1 MTYEGPDYVSAG
13 KTASGKLIPD
23 EGYELPETI
32 SITMNGQAVQDYTYD
47 RDSGA
52 VAVPNVTGDVVIS
65 GMAQLAGGRSIT
77 YVVTHLTH
85 DGAAE
90 YVSGSDLEIQFTPEE
105 GYVLPETV
113 SVTGDQEI
121 IRYTYNPDTGLLTIL
136 HATGN
141 LTITAEGVSET
152 AEPEPIDT
160 TVLEALLES
169 TKEAYE
175 HPEDYEAGEAY
186 DNFPRGLYGS
196 SGGPGSPRNP
206 GAGG

>member
-1 MTYEGPDYVSAG
+1 MTGDVVLTAVAVEGVQTFSVTSELVHMTYEGPDYVSAG

-113 SVTGDQEI
+113 SVTGT
-121 IRYTYNPDTGLLTIL
+121 RKSFVTP
-136 HATGN
+136 
-141 LTITAEGVSET
+141 
-152 AEPEPIDT
+152 T
-160 TVLEALLES
+160 TRTPAC
-169 TKEAYE
+169 
-175 HPEDYEAGEAY
+175 
-186 DNFPRGLYGS
+186 
-196 SGGPGSPRNP
+196 
-206 GAGG
+206 